1 MEGGQRSGVRGGG
14 GGGVE
19 KKKKSKTSPFNF
31 LKTFQH
37 LFCTL
42 TYANSKGPQ

>member
-1 MEGGQRSGVRGGG
+1 MGWREGNGVGEGGA
-14 GGGVE
+14 E
-19 KKKKSKTSPFNF
+19 EKKSKTSPFNF